1 MPMKNTTIIIF
12 GATGD
17 LSKRKIIPALYQFA
31 EKNKLE
37 NILIVG
43 AAVEDI
49 SAQEMLNAARPF
61 VHHAE
66 NEYWDILQKHSYYKK
81 VNFQEQQDFASLK
94 MFIEE
99 HEKNHNFIHTNR
111 LFYLATAAQFFC
123 PITYAIAHINLLLH
137 KTNTENSWHRIVY
150 EKPFGHD
157 SASAHEINECIQR
170 HLDES
175 QVYRIDHYLTKEVV
189 SNIAMIRF
197 ANAIFEPLWS
207 NTYIDQ
213 VHIILSESIGIEGR
227 STYYDSFGA
236 IRDVVQNHM
245 LELVWNHQRN

>member
-81 VNFQEQQDFASLK
+81 INFQE
-94 MFIEE
+94 
-99 HEKNHNFIHTNR
+99 
-111 LFYLATAAQFFC
+111 
-123 PITYAIAHINLLLH
+123 
-137 KTNTENSWHRIVY
+137 
-150 EKPFGHD
+150 
-157 SASAHEINECIQR
+157 
-170 HLDES
+170 
-175 QVYRIDHYLTKEVV
+175 
-189 SNIAMIRF
+189 
-197 ANAIFEPLWS
+197 
-207 NTYIDQ
+207 
-213 VHIILSESIGIEGR
+213 
-227 STYYDSFGA
+227 
-236 IRDVVQNHM
+236 
-245 LELVWNHQRN
+245 